1 MNRILSAFA
10 VACLMI
16 VVVAGCRGAGQIYN
30 IKEAP
35 VATATGKEL
44 TMEQVQKA
52 IVEAGLSLRWIMSP
66 DKPGHILGTQNARSH
81 TAVVDIDY
89 TTKSYSITYKDS
101 VNLNFNA
108 DKQTIHEA
116 YSGWVRNLDN
126 AIKGRLMAASAS

>member
-16 VVVAGCRGAGQIYN
+16 VMVAGCRGAGQIYN

-44 TMEQVQKA
+44 TMDQVQKA
-52 IVEAGLSLRWIMSP
+52 IVEAGLGLKWIMAP

-81 TAVVDIDY
+81 TAVVDIAY

-101 VNLNFNA
+101 VNLNYNA
-108 DKQTIHEA
+108 DKQTIHQA
-116 YSGWVRNLDN
+116 YQGWITNLDN
-126 AIKGRLMAASAS
+126 AIKGRLMAAGSQ

>member
-1 MNRILSAFA
+1 MNRILSA
-10 VACLMI
+10 VVMACLTI
-16 VVVAGCRGAGQIYN
+16 VVITGCRGAGQVYN
-30 IKEAP
+30 VKEAP

-52 IVEAGLSLRWIMSP
+52 IVEAGLSLRWIMTP

-101 VNLNFNA
+101 VNLKYNA

-116 YSGWVRNLDN
+116 YIGWVRNLDN
-126 AIKGRLMAASAS
+126 AIKGRLMAASAP